1 MICNLA
7 KIESLSITTP
17 GDKPKTSAAVIVDGA
32 SVLVNLEG
40 IIDFDKESARLEKEI
55 NKLAKEISG
64 MEKKLSNEGFLSKA
78 PAEVV
83 AGVREKHAAL
93 TEKRSKQQNSL
104 DLIREMSN

>member
-1 MICNLA
+1 MA
-7 KIESLSITTP
+7 SITMP

-32 SVLVNLEG
+32 SVLVNLED

-104 DLIREMSN
+104 DLIREISN